1 MKTTLANAFY
11 GVVDYVAWP
20 AGMLA
25 VAPIAVRALGVER
38 YGIWMVANSAI
49 SIGAIAASG
58 FSDANIR
65 YVAMQRASGNHEALC
80 RAVRST
86 MGIHLTLGSVL
97 AVAGWLL
104 APAMTARLVTAD
116 SGLQADCLW
125 SLRIA
130 CLLLLVRAIESVC
143 ISTQRAFE
151 RYGAAVR
158 VSASGRLLSLAG
170 AGILP
175 LARPSVTTVLVF
187 ASGVSLVSLWLQIR
201 KVAGLLNLSWV
212 TPGFDRDAMRAL
224 VGFGKFTWL
233 QALSALLLGQVDRLV
248 TGAALGAAA
257 VSSYAM
263 CVQLA
268 QPLYG
273 VTAAGF
279 NFLFPRIS
287 IQFARN
293 DERAMRRT
301 MLTAVVVNWV
311 AVAAG
316 TSVLLVFGN
325 GILRAWGGAEIARLG
340 RPVLPIVLCS
350 TAISAL
356 SVTGAYGMLAMGR
369 VRLVTWLNLAA
380 AALMVV
386 AMFRLLP
393 AYGIRG
399 MAIARLAY
407 GPITLGVYVPLFLG
421 FLRGSRSRRKA
432 AAHGAVLEKA

>member
-1 MKTTLANAFY
+1 MRTALANAFY
-11 GVVDYVAWP
+11 GVLDYVAYP

-65 YVAMQRASGNHEALC
+65 YVATQRASGSHEALC
-80 RAVRST
+80 RSVRST
-86 MGIHLTLGSVL
+86 MGIHLTLGGLL

-104 APAMTARLVTAD
+104 APAMTGRLVAAD
-116 SGLQADCLW
+116 SGLRSDCLGA
-125 SLRIA
+125 LRIA
-130 CLLLLVRAIESVC
+130 CLLLLLRAIESVC

-158 VSASGRLLSLAG
+158 ISATGRLLSLAG
-170 AGILP
+170 AGIIP
-175 LARPSVTTVLVF
+175 LVRPSVTSVLVF
-187 ASGVSLVSLWLQIR
+187 ASGVSVLSVWLQIG
-201 KVAGLLNLSWV
+201 KVARLLDISWIV
-212 TPGFDRDAMRAL
+212 PAFDRDAMRAL

-257 VSSYAM
+257 VSAYAM

-268 QPLYG
+268 QPVYG
-273 VTAAGF
+273 MTAAGF
-279 NFLFPRIS
+279 HFLFPRIS
-287 IQFARN
+287 MQYVMNEERN
-293 DERAMRRT
+293 MRRT
-301 MLTAVVVNWV
+301 MLMAVAVNWV
-311 AVAAG
+311 TVAAG
-316 TSVLLVFGN
+316 TALLWLFGHD
-325 GILRAWGGAEIARLG
+325 ILRAWGGAEIANVG
-340 RPVLPIVLCS
+340 GPVLPIVLCS

-356 SVTGAYGMLAMGR
+356 SITGCYGMLAMGR
-369 VRLVTWLNLAA
+369 VQLVTWLNLAA
-380 AALMVV
+380 AGLMVL

-399 MAIARLAY
+399 MAIARLVY
-407 GPITLGVYVPLFLG
+407 GPVTLGVYVPLFLR
-421 FLRGSRSRRKA
+421 LIRGSRSKPA
-432 AAHGAVLEKA
+432 ARGAVLEEV

>member
-1 MKTTLANAFY
+1 MRTAIANAFY
-11 GVVDYVAWP
+11 GVLDYVAYP

-65 YVAMQRASGNHEALC
+65 YVATQRASGSHEALC
-80 RAVRST
+80 RSVRST
-86 MGIHLTLGSVL
+86 MGIHLTLGGLL

-104 APAMTARLVTAD
+104 APAMTGRLVAAD
-116 SGLQADCLW
+116 SGLRSDCLGA
-125 SLRIA
+125 LRIA
-130 CLLLLVRAIESVC
+130 CLLLLLRAIESVC

-158 VSASGRLLSLAG
+158 ISATGRLLSLAG
-170 AGILP
+170 AGIIP
-175 LARPSVTTVLVF
+175 LVRPSVTAVLVF
-187 ASGVSLVSLWLQIR
+187 ASGVSVLSVWLQIA
-201 KVAGLLNLSWV
+201 KVARLLDISWIV
-212 TPGFDRDAMRAL
+212 PAFDRDAMRAL

-257 VSSYAM
+257 VSAYAM

-268 QPLYG
+268 QPVYG
-273 VTAAGF
+273 MTAAGF
-279 NFLFPRIS
+279 HFLFPRIS
-287 IQFARN
+287 MQYVMNEERN
-293 DERAMRRT
+293 MRRT
-301 MLTAVVVNWV
+301 MLMAVAVNWV
-311 AVAAG
+311 TVAAG
-316 TSVLLVFGN
+316 TALLWLFGHD
-325 GILRAWGGAEIARLG
+325 ILRAWGGAEIANVG
-340 RPVLPIVLCS
+340 GPVLPIVLCS

-356 SVTGAYGMLAMGR
+356 SITGCYGMLAMGR
-369 VRLVTWLNLAA
+369 VQLVTWLNLAA
-380 AALMVV
+380 AGLMVL

-399 MAIARLAY
+399 MAIARLVY
-407 GPITLGVYVPLFLG
+407 GPVTLGVYVPLFLR
-421 FLRGSRSRRKA
+421 LIRGSRSKPA
-432 AAHGAVLEKA
+432 ARGAVLEEV